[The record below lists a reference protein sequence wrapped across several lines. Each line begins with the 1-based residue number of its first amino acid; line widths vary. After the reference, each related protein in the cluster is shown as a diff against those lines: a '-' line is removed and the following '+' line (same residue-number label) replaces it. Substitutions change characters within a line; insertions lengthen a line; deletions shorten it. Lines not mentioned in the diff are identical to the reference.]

1 MGRGITATNFPNQTI
16 YTFAA
21 TSRILGVHVT
31 TLHKRARD
39 GKLKT
44 VNTPVGRRIHRDEI
58 RRQSGESNENE
69 TGGQFKPA
77 GERPPTQP
85 APAVRALA
93 LGIAEETLPRLRGN
107 EGHGDKT

>member
-1 MGRGITATNFPNQTI
+1 MGRGITATYFPNQTI

-58 RRQSGESNENE
+58 RRQCGESDENE
-69 TGGQFKPA
+69 TGAQFEPA
-77 GERPPTQP
+77 GERQP
-85 APAVRALA
+85 APAARALT
-93 LGIAEETLPRLRGN
+93 LEMSEEPPRLRGN
-107 EGHGDKT
+107 EGHGDKM

>member
-21 TSRILGVHVT
+21 TSRILGVQVT

-58 RRQSGESNENE
+58 RRQSGESDENE
-69 TGGQFKPA
+69 TGGSSSPR
-77 GERPPTQP
+77 ERDHQPP
-85 APAVRALA
+85 APAARALA
-93 LGIAEETLPRLRGN
+93 LGIVEETLPRLRGN
-107 EGHGDKT
+107 KGHGDKT

>member
-58 RRQSGESNENE
+58 RRQCGESDENE
-69 TGGQFKPA
+69 PA
-77 GERPPTQP
+77 RSSSPLRGRDHQP
-85 APAVRALA
+85 APAARALA
-93 LGIAEETLPRLRGN
+93 LGSWRRPYRA
-107 EGHGDKT
+107 

>member
-58 RRQSGESNENE
+58 RRQCGESDENE
-69 TGGQFKPA
+69 TGAQFEPA
-77 GERPPTQP
+77 GERPRTGARGSRPGIGDVGGDPTP
-85 APAVRALA
+85 LER
-93 LGIAEETLPRLRGN
+93 E
-107 EGHGDKT
+107 

>member
-58 RRQSGESNENE
+58 RRQCGESDENE
-69 TGGQFKPA
+69 TGAQFESA
-77 GERPPTQP
+77 GERPPN
-85 APAVRALA
+85 
-93 LGIAEETLPRLRGN
+93 GGRGSRPDI
-107 EGHGDKT
+107 GDVGGDPPLERG

>member
-58 RRQSGESNENE
+58 RRQCGESDENE
-69 TGGQFKPA
+69 TGAQFEFA
-77 GERPPTQP
+77 GEREPKRL
-85 APAVRALA
+85 APWHGDV
-93 LGIAEETLPRLRGN
+93 GGDLPRLRGN

>member
-39 GKLKT
+39 GRLKT

-58 RRQSGESNENE
+58 RRQCGESDEKE
-69 TGGQFKPA
+69 TGAQFEPA
-77 GERPPTQP
+77 GADETRLRRILNLR
-85 APAVRALA
+85 PAVGPARGLPAL
-93 LGIAEETLPRLRGN
+93 IKMRE
-107 EGHGDKT
+107 